1 MVYDKI
7 KYVFRQDSSSKWVEE
22 QIKKFKENPDDPSLA
37 ELTRHCN
44 LTIISINDDG
54 SYIRYKKDGYNMTR
68 GLNME
73 YYLHT
78 AVVME
83 DGTIFYDLGEN
94 GPDKKAIQAAFY
106 DYCING
112 KIPEWTVSENDY
124 VELDDIV
131 L

>member
-1 MVYDKI
+1 MVYNKI

-22 QIKKFKENPDDPSLA
+22 QIQKFKENPDDPSLA
-37 ELTRHCN
+37 EATRHSN
-44 LTIISINDDG
+44 LIIVSITSDG
-54 SYIRYKKDGYNMTR
+54 SFISYKKDGYSMTH

-78 AVVME
+78 AVIME
-83 DGTIFYDLGEN
+83 DRTVFYDLGAI
-94 GPDKKAIQAAFY
+94 GPDKKAIQEAFR
-106 DYCING
+106 DYCENG
-112 KIPEWTVSENDY
+112 KIPEWAVSENDY